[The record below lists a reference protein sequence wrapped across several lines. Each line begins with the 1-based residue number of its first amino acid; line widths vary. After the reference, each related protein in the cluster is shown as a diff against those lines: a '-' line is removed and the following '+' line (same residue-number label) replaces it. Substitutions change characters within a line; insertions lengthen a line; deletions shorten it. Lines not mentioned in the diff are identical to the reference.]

1 MKYLDHLR
9 ELRNRILFSFLFL
22 FLSFLFFFYNVNYL
36 GDILTKPLFSLLEN
50 SPNQRMIFTALPE
63 VFVSNL
69 KISLFASFLISAP
82 MFIIQIILFI
92 SPALYKNE
100 KKFFIPLIMLSPFFF
115 IAGILFAYYFL
126 IPVIWNFFISYENF
140 LNNSF
145 PVELESKYSEY
156 VKLTMFL
163 LFASGLSFEFPVLII
178 LLTKI
183 GIFNHHFLSKNRKF
197 FFIGILFFSAL
208 FTPPDV
214 ISQIGIAIPLIIF
227 YEFSILFIK
236 FFIIKKNA

>member
-22 FLSFLFFFYNVNYL
+22 FLSFIFFFFNVKYL
-36 GDILTKPLFSLLEN
+36 GDVLTKPLFSLLEN
-50 SPNQRMIFTALPE
+50 SPNQRMIFTSLPE

-69 KISLFASFLISAP
+69 KISLFTSFLVSAP
-82 MFIIQIILFI
+82 FFIIQIILFI

-100 KKFFIPLIMLSPFFF
+100 KKFFIPLITLSPFFF
-115 IAGILFAYYFL
+115 IAGVFFAYYFL
-126 IPVIWNFFISYENF
+126 VPVIWNFFISYENL

-145 PVELESKYSEY
+145 PIELESKYSEY
-156 VKLTMFL
+156 IKLIMFL
-163 LFASGLSFEFPVLII
+163 LFASGLSFEFPILII

-197 FFIGILFFSAL
+197 FFIGILIFSAF

-236 FFIIKKNA
+236 IFISKKNA